1 MIQPARNSTSAQQV
15 PTARRAQITEL
26 VHATCETLDREA
38 FEDYL
43 ALFHSDAWYE
53 ILVYSPDIQKD
64 MVWLAHDKRALTE
77 LLSMA
82 PRHARQL
89 GTYFRQSN
97 VEQIQTDDRHHLFSV
112 TSSVMVVYTEIDGAS
127 RLFAV
132 ARYHDQVSIASGQA
146 PLLVKRSVRLE
157 TRDLGAGTHLLI

>member
-1 MIQPARNSTSAQQV
+1 MQPVRNSTSAQQV
-15 PTARRAQITEL
+15 PAASRTQITEL

-53 ILVYSPDIQKD
+53 IVVYSPDIQKD

-77 LLSMA
+77 LLNMA

-89 GTYFRQSN
+89 GKYFRQSN
-97 VEQIQTDDRHHLFSV
+97 VEQIRMDDGHDLFSV
-112 TSSVMVVYTEIDGAS
+112 TSSIVIVYTEIDGSS

-132 ARYHDQVSIASGQA
+132 ARYHDQVSLASGQA
-146 PLLVKRSVRLE
+146 PLLVKRIVRLE